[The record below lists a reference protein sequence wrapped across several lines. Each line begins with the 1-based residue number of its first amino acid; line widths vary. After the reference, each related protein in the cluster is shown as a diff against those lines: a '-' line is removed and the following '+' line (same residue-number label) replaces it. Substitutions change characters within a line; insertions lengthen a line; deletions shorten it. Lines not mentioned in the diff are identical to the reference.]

1 MLVITRAVGITTQ
14 KLVTLGSHAREP
26 AAWEPPLLTTLDPP
40 RLEEYMNTLRI
51 FLSGLVIAALLT
63 GCQSQTSPG
72 PVIGICQTGS
82 TPVLDE
88 ALQGVVDGL
97 TQAGYRD
104 GETATLDIKNGEND
118 LSTIQTIA
126 QKFVSQPVDVIVTLG
141 TPCLQAALKATESR
155 PIPVVFGATANPYRA
170 GAGDSADNHLPHV
183 TGASASSPVAE
194 QLDLVREV
202 LPQADKVGWIWCTA
216 ETGSEFYVGLA
227 RKRAAE
233 LGIELLEANVNTS
246 ADVKQAA
253 QSVVARGANA
263 IADGGDNITSSAIDA
278 VIGVA
283 ESSGIPFIT
292 IYPNLADRGALLAQ
306 GWNYVENGRKTAAL
320 AARVLEGEDP
330 ATIPFQTLDA
340 KKLVV
345 NEAVARRLGLT
356 IPPELL
362 SRAEDVIR

>member
-1 MLVITRAVGITTQ
+1 MYTNRILLIMAAIA
-14 KLVTLGSHAREP
+14 TLLA
-26 AAWEPPLLTTLDPP
+26 
-40 RLEEYMNTLRI
+40 
-51 FLSGLVIAALLT
+51 
-63 GCQSQTSPG
+63 GCQPQSSPG

-82 TPVLDE
+82 TPVLDD
-88 ALQGVVDGL
+88 ALEGVVDGL

-118 LSTIQTIA
+118 LPTIQTIA
-126 QKFVSQPVDVIVTLG
+126 QKFVGQQVDVIVTLG
-141 TPCLQAALKATESR
+141 TPCLQAALKATESK
-155 PIPVVFGATANPYRA
+155 PVPVVFGAVANPYRA
-170 GAGDSADNHLPHV
+170 GAGDSADDHLPHV

-216 ETGSEFYVGLA
+216 QTSAEFYVELG
-227 RKRAAE
+227 RNRAAE

-253 QSVVARGANA
+253 QSVVARGADV
-263 IADGGDNITSSAIDA
+263 IVDGADNITSSAIDA

-283 ESSGIPFIT
+283 ESSGLPFIT
-292 IYPNLADRGALLAQ
+292 VYPNLADRGAVIAQ
-306 GWNYVENGRKTAAL
+306 GWNYVENGRKTAAV
-320 AARVLEGEDP
+320 AVRVLEGEDP
-330 ATIPFQTLDA
+330 AAIPFQTLDVR
-340 KKLVV
+340 KLIV
-345 NEAVARRLGLT
+345 NETVAQRLGLT

>member
-1 MLVITRAVGITTQ
+1 MYTNRI
-14 KLVTLGSHAREP
+14 
-26 AAWEPPLLTTLDPP
+26 LL
-40 RLEEYMNTLRI
+40 I
-51 FLSGLVIAALLT
+51 IAVIAALLA
-63 GCQSQTSPG
+63 GCQSQSSSG

-82 TPVLDE
+82 TPVMDD
-88 ALQGVVDGL
+88 ALEGVVDGL
-97 TQAGYRD
+97 SQAGYRD

-118 LSTIQTIA
+118 LPTIQTIA
-126 QKFVSQPVDVIVTLG
+126 QKFVGQQVDVIVTLG
-141 TPCLQAALKATESR
+141 TPCLQAALKATESK
-155 PIPVVFGATANPYRA
+155 PVPVVFGAVANPYRT
-170 GAGDSADNHLPHV
+170 GAGDSADDHLPHV

-216 ETGSEFYVGLA
+216 QVSSEFYVGLA

-253 QSVVARGANA
+253 QSVVARGADV
-263 IADGGDNITSSAIDA
+263 IVDGADNITSSAIDA

-283 ESSGIPFIT
+283 ESSGLPFIT
-292 IYPNLADRGALLAQ
+292 VYPNLADRGAVIAQ
-306 GWNYVENGRKTAAL
+306 GWNYVENGRKTAAV
-320 AARVLEGEDP
+320 AVRVLEGEDP
-330 ATIPFQTLDA
+330 AAIPFQTLDVR
-340 KKLVV
+340 KLIV
-345 NEAVARRLGLT
+345 NETVAQRLGLT